1 MASTNMKQ
9 KIQQG
14 VLDVLRTSKD
24 KDELKSAI
32 QTYNDTY
39 GQEGPAASEA
49 DILSEDESISF
60 DEKRR
65 KRAPKRV
72 EVEPANVAS
81 ISDTGDLRADYL
93 NLPEPTIEDP
103 RSMSDRERRMA
114 QVAAAAEGARYREAL
129 QGRGTSAFQRSI
141 DLDEIRGEKDPE
153 TGLREVALGE
163 DAAEYGKQYARL
175 ALKNPDMSK
184 MDLQDAAIRA
194 VREEQAKDAAFQASK
209 FGAVDYGDEM
219 ENEARRQRLAA
230 EATEADAKPG
240 DVLDVPRSTR
250 NARERGAF
258 KIDSSRRDK
267 DDTTAQQRAARIAMQ
282 ASAAAVLGAGAAGRD
297 KVSRSVPEIDT
308 VDYTTATEE
317 SADAVDDTTTV
328 DETGLPVIPM
338 APESESEKLLQEAE
352 AFQEDIAIQQSELD
366 REDKRIKKLF
376 EQRLILEEA
385 NEIRDNLEKIKEFQR
400 QKFERSK
407 KRIDPD
413 AMREAARQLKNAE
426 DRIKNL
432 NKQIS
437 EAQTFIASED
447 PRGEVNFS
455 RSEML
460 SKRLQPSTIRKFLR
474 RAAMKFSPTSTSA
487 ENVVAT
493 TNGAEIDNDFIA
505 DGGQ

>member
-175 ALKNPDMSK
+175 ALENPDMSK
-184 MDLQDAAIRA
+184 MELQDAAIRA

-250 NARERGAF
+250 NARDRGAF
-258 KIDSSRRDK
+258 KIDPSRRDR
-267 DDTTAQQRAARIAMQ
+267 DDTTADQRAARIAMQ
-282 ASAAAVLGAGAAGRD
+282 VERD
-297 KVSRSVPEIDT
+297 RVSKPVPEIDT

-317 SADAVDDTTTV
+317 PADAVDDTTTV